1 MSVPETGLCAALLMG
16 PGWKKADGAPSGG
29 QGLRWKPF
37 IPNNKFSAHKEVE
50 NQPSTV
56 TKKLTLRGLMEK
68 GKWKVSPQER
78 VDTEA
83 SPTSKETFKSHV
95 CTHVCVCG
103 CVFVCKAKR
112 VYVCARV

>member
-1 MSVPETGLCAALLMG
+1 MAGQEAASMSVPETGLCAALLMG

-68 GKWKVSPQER
+68 RQVESLPTGKS
-78 VDTEA
+78 
-83 SPTSKETFKSHV
+83 
-95 CTHVCVCG
+95 
-103 CVFVCKAKR
+103 
-112 VYVCARV
+112 